1 MMRNRHDV
9 YINDDQKNMYV
20 SFRLKRLLKIVVAAV
35 LDYMWIKHRC
45 EVSITLTDNETIMV
59 MNYNYRKIG
68 KPTDVLSFPLDDT
81 KVLGDIVISIE
92 KALQQ
97 ANEYGHSFE
106 REISFLCVHG
116 MLHLLGYDHE
126 TSKKDEKIMFTHQKN
141 IMDILRIDR

>member
-20 SFRLKRLLKIVVAAV
+20 SFRLKRLLRAVVAAV
-35 LDYMWIKHRC
+35 LDYMWINHRC

-59 MNYNYRKIG
+59 MNYQYRNIG
-68 KPTDVLSFPLDDT
+68 KPTDVLSFPLDEDKT
-81 KVLGDIVISIE
+81 LGDIVISIE

-126 TSKKDEKIMFTHQKN
+126 TSKRDEEVMFTHQKN